1 MVPIILY
8 HHERY
13 DGRGYP
19 SGLKGDE
26 IPYLARI
33 LTVVDSFDAMTSCRP
48 YNNKMTFEEAF
59 EEIRKCSGSQFDP
72 VIAEKFIEIMSENYL
87 E

>member
-1 MVPIILY
+1 
-8 HHERY
+8 
-13 DGRGYP
+13 
-19 SGLKGDE
+19 
-26 IPYLARI
+26 
-33 LTVVDSFDAMTSCRP
+33 MTSSRP

-72 VIAEKFIEIMSENYL
+72 VIAEKFIDIMSENYL

>member
-33 LTVVDSFDAMTSCRP
+33 LTVVDSFDAMTSSRP